1 MYALYSLAL
10 YAATP
15 LVLARLLVRSLR
27 LPAYRRRWQERFGI
41 VPGRPPA
48 GAVWFHAVSVGEAQA
63 TLPLVRALRARWP
76 GLPVVVTTTTPTGS
90 ERVRELYGDEV
101 YHCYLPYD
109 LPSAVARF
117 LSRLAPRAAVVME
130 TELWPN
136 LFRACARRAVPVVVA
151 NARLSARSAA
161 GNRRVRPFIARVLAD
176 TRLIAAQSEADAA
189 RFRDLGADPARVA
202 VTGSVKFDIRLP
214 PSLREQAEALRRQ
227 LGAERPVW
235 IAASTHEGEEEQVLD
250 ALAQV
255 RHGEPDVLLV
265 LAPRHPERCDRVA
278 ALCRR
283 RGLAL
288 VRRSEGRPVAT
299 STAVYLLD
307 TLGELTLFY
316 GAADVAFVGGS
327 LVPRGGHNVLEAA
340 AQGIPVVIGPHT
352 FNFALISR
360 QLVEAGAARRV
371 RDAGQ
376 CAAAVADLLRDPNLR
391 HDMGERGRALVDA
404 NRGAVERLLARI
416 EPLLGLGGD
425 AGEA

>member
-27 LPAYRRRWQERFGI
+27 LPAYRRRWRERFGI

-76 GLPVVVTTTTPTGS
+76 GLPVAVTTTTPTGS

-117 LSRLAPRAAVVME
+117 LSRLAPRAAGVME

-161 GNRRVRPFIARVLAD
+161 GYRRVRPFIARVLAD

>member
-27 LPAYRRRWQERFGI
+27 LPAYRRRWRERFGI

-76 GLPVVVTTTTPTGS
+76 GLPVAVTTTTPTGS

-161 GNRRVRPFIARVLAD
+161 GYRRVRPFIARVLAD